1 MSYLIRGICLL
12 GLGIEGF
19 LKAGIFIQNCLGWI
33 KIALV
38 VFMVLTG
45 FFVVFLRPRDTPE
58 THMNSPTL
66 DISQYGLW
74 RGSNWNWGIISTA
87 FFKVF
92 YSYNGLQVC
101 RMNH

>member
-1 MSYLIRGICLL
+1 MLQERLLTLIVGS
-12 GLGIEGF
+12 GF

-38 VFMVLTG
+38 VFMVFTG
-45 FFVVFLRPRDTPE
+45 FFVVFLRPTDVQE
-58 THMNSPTL
+58 THRVS
-66 DISQYGLW
+66 ISQGLLQDGLW
-74 RGSNWNWGIISTA
+74 SGSNWNLGVVSTA

-101 RMNH
+101 FASVN